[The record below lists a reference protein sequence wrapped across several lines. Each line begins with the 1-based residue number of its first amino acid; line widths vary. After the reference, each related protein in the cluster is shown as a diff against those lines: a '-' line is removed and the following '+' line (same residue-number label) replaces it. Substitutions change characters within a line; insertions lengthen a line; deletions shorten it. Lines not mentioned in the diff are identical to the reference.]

1 MSLFRNHPEFV
12 AVERDAAIVKI
23 CVNSVLLVASLIGL
37 YAAAMGEWS
46 SVHNPFTWT
55 AGKACLLLPYIILE
69 FLQLVAFGALFA
81 TVVSDGRWA
90 RQLNEM

>member
-1 MSLFRNHPEFV
+1 M
-12 AVERDAAIVKI
+12 KI

-46 SVHNPFTWT
+46 GVHSPFMWA
-55 AGKACLLLPYIILE
+55 AGKACLLLPHIILE

-81 TVVSDGRWA
+81 TVVSDGQWP
-90 RQLNEM
+90 RQLNLALCNVVEHKSTVQQ